1 MEDPVFSKILHEDTE
16 KCFQWRATV
25 SEFRGVQYFGVRKYF
40 LSFEGEWEPTK
51 EGATM
56 PLTINGTLRL
66 VLALSELLSQA
77 ELALIDSELQNII
90 KEYKDAIKG

>member
-1 MEDPVFSKILHEDTE
+1 MDDPVFSRILHEDNE

-25 SEFRGVQYFGVRKYF
+25 SEFRGVQYLGVRKYF
-40 LSFEGEWEPTK
+40 LSFEGEWEPTR

-66 VLALSELLSQA
+66 FLSIAELLSEA

-90 KEYKDAIKG
+90 KEYRDAI